1 MFKSLIIAAALAIST
16 AAHASTTV
24 GEILFASQKAVMQDV
39 VTQGLPWNVGD
50 ENNYKI
56 TMGFLPGTMKMF
68 VREINADRTE
78 AWLVQDVNLLIQK
91 QKIEALIDMNTG
103 ETKRMLVDGQ
113 EQQIPASN
121 YEIIEQMEAEVT
133 VPAGKFRAMY
143 IKIQDNGNNGQ
154 ITEQW
159 VNGRDIPVNGMAKS
173 MSDSLLGKVTMELTS
188 FKKN

>member
-16 AAHASTTV
+16 AAHASTTA